1 MVFFCI
7 ISFRPSL
14 SQNLIVSPP
23 PARSLPV
30 FVLNI
35 VPSLYLCITSL
46 LGREKK
52 TTIEEY
58 KTHKSAFEEKD
69 TRENKK
75 KGQNLAN

>member
-1 MVFFCI
+1 
-7 ISFRPSL
+7 
-14 SQNLIVSPP
+14 
-23 PARSLPV
+23 
-30 FVLNI
+30 LNI